1 MLYIVTVYI
10 IIVSDVNEC
19 LTLYHGCE
27 NAECINTAGDFNCSC
42 NPGFT
47 KSRRNSKS
55 CIGE

>member
-1 MLYIVTVYI
+1 MLYIV